1 MSDRRFPALHVRD
14 FRLFWLAQLISLS
27 GTWMHSTA
35 QGWLIYTITR
45 SPLYLGLIATLG
57 SLPILLFTLFGGLIA
72 DRYRKKDILLMT
84 QSFSIIPALVIGV
97 LSDTGVIQVWHVGLL
112 AFVLGTIN
120 AIDIPVRQSYFA
132 ELVDKTVITNAI
144 ALNSMAFNGARITGP
159 MIAGLVIEH
168 LGITSCFYLN
178 AVSFVPVLI
187 ALYMIKTS
195 GTAQDRHPIDRDS
208 IMKGLTFVRGHRPVL
223 LILLLIAFLS
233 LFAIPYINLLPV
245 IAEEVFNRGIKGLTI
260 LMSSLGVGSFSGA
273 LIIASVRYFKRKD
286 LFIPLSAV
294 LFGTSLLVLSFSRD
308 FYVTTVAMV
317 LSGWGIVTCLALANG
332 FIQEA
337 VIDSLRGRVVSLYVL
352 VFLGLA
358 PIGNAIMG
366 VTADLFGTMPAL
378 RFFAIFVMAII
389 LIFVINFR
397 RACEDPRH

>member
-1 MSDRRFPALHVRD
+1 MSGRRFPALHVRD
-14 FRLFWLAQLISLS
+14 FRLFWLAQLVSLS

-35 QGWLIYTITR
+35 QGWLIYTMTR

-57 SLPILLFTLFGGLIA
+57 SLPILLFTFFGGLIA
-72 DRYRKKDILLMT
+72 DRYKKKDILLLT
-84 QSFSIIPALVIGV
+84 QSLSIVPAFIIGI
-97 LSDTGVIQVWHVGLL
+97 LSDNGIIQVWHVGLM
-112 AFVLGTIN
+112 AFLLGTIN
-120 AIDIPVRQSYFA
+120 AVDIPVRQSYFA
-132 ELVDKTVITNAI
+132 ELVNKSEITNAI

-178 AVSFVPVLI
+178 ALSFVPVII
-187 ALYMIKTS
+187 ALYLIKTK
-195 GTAQDRHPIDRDS
+195 GTAGDRHPLNRDS
-208 IMKGLTFVRGHRPVL
+208 IMKGLHFVRGHRAVL
-223 LILLLIAFLS
+223 LILLLIASLS

-245 IAEEVFNRGIKGLTI
+245 IAEDVFKRGIKGLTI

-273 LIIASVRYFKRKD
+273 LIIASLKYFERKD

-294 LFGTSLLVLSFSRD
+294 VFGMSLLVVSFSGD
-308 FYVTTVAMV
+308 FYVTIVAMV

-332 FIQEA
+332 FIQEV
-337 VIDSLRGRVVSLYVL
+337 VIDSLRGRVVSLYVF

-366 VTADLFGTMPAL
+366 VTADFIGTMTAL
-378 RFFAIFVMAII
+378 RLFSLIVMAII
-389 LIFVINFR
+389 LVFVINFR
-397 RACEDPRH
+397 RACEDTCH